1 MRTRTRTVVVA
12 LLAMVAG
19 IPAAALPV
27 VAHAAP
33 AAVPAAATPGSITL
47 AVASARTV
55 RPQAGFVHEGD
66 AVTAYKWI
74 VNEDATGNPGTATAP
89 LTDQCLPSRAT
100 GGSTNPNY
108 ADTCPWP
115 STRRTSGFAPIVA
128 QGDESDLN
136 RTKALEGLPPGKY
149 LISVTAKDFK
159 IDGAHFTVTP
169 GGTQQVSVAMN
180 PTPLPLS
187 TIKIQVFE
195 DNAPVDGTYEVGA
208 EQGRAGFTA
217 NLTDVFGPVS
227 VDYYG
232 NALCTVYKHRTAN
245 VASPILFDADDR
257 PIVDTT
263 RSTGKCV
270 SDASGVITIPNLG
283 PNRYAALVTPP
294 APVAGQTYQWVQ
306 TTTLE
311 GAHDHDI
318 WIQEGSTGLDTEIV
332 KGAEPVPAVQFGF
345 VRTKA
350 LPSGTRAPKGEVK
363 GSVVAG
369 LPYVGGQGGQVI
381 PETGFAG
388 AKVGGPIKSPWV
400 ALSDLGA
407 GDAAVYVGRGATNG
421 SFDIK
426 NVPDGAY
433 QLTLWDDDQ
442 DYILWS
448 FNVTVVGGNVVD
460 VGQKMLVGWFTHIY
474 GSVFI
479 DSNGDGV
486 RDPGER
492 GVPGFGLTLRERDNS
507 LMDQYTNTVSTNT
520 EGSYD
525 IREGYPLSKW
535 LVLEAF
541 NTRYRTTGVTWQAEN
556 ETEPTTQLGGLVDL
570 SVLPVIGL
578 GGRVDWGVEPVPGA
592 ENGGIAGT
600 VTYDVTRNEL
610 DPADA
615 ATEGYQP
622 GIPGIDVHLYASK
635 PCTATTDE
643 DKANTCRQGKEIV
656 PLKVTGPDGTLV
668 DNPDPQRGALARGP
682 ELADSTTTEEY
693 APPRGC
699 TARKYN
705 GAELTDQQ
713 ALPESGAAPNRMCV
727 EAPMMGFTAGPS
739 DSTEGDGAQ
748 TVNGNYGFS
757 ESNLNLFPVGDD
769 RNPAPDHDL
778 PLYANLKDAGY
789 DPQPLTASDYIVGV
803 DIPDNPVGGKP
814 MYKVTSEED
823 INVFTGDTYLPQE
836 NYPPAT
842 PAIAA
847 DPGDPPAPE
856 VTPPSQ
862 DPSQTGGIV
871 SGCAGPLHKVNVTD
885 EDFLAGGGSPFQGQD
900 RPSCQDKLVTVR
912 AGQTTAPTFSLFTDV
927 PIPTHFWGLTIND
940 LGLSLDKRSANYGEA
955 QGLPY
960 VPVGLYDYAG
970 RLAYTAHTDFNGM
983 YEALMPS
990 TGTYNCPVPA
1000 GPCPNM
1006 YRFTGNDP
1014 GVPGALNTDYNPRF
1028 RTISATFQGWPGL
1041 YTVTDTAPTQVAAT
1055 VLTPDTTVANNT
1067 VCDVDPVTPQLF
1079 AVDKVYVRLTD
1090 SNAQRLV
1097 TIRGRGFGASQGA
1110 GSVRLGSA
1118 NANVISWSDEVITIR
1133 VGANAAAGAQQL
1145 DITASNGQHAT
1156 NSLTLHVLDAVGAA
1170 GTTQNNPRIA
1180 EVAPSGANTYRTIQA
1195 ALEAARPT
1203 NATPYWLVVVRP
1215 GAATAV
1221 NPRGEYSENL
1231 IVHNRVQVQG
1241 FGPGGFAANGS
1252 WVPGTIVD
1260 GSSFS
1265 ADQDSGTA
1273 WIALLNSLSYA
1284 GARAVPDG
1292 AVFTVLS
1299 PSSNAVPTAYPLMI
1313 DGFQVTGGIQVDQ
1326 PTNVNVITGGVSTP
1340 YGATGA
1346 LIAQGGGI
1354 YAHNAVMGLRVT
1366 NNVIVGN
1373 GGSYGGGIRIGTP
1386 YAGNSRNYGPVISH
1400 NQIRDNGGTNLAGG
1414 IGLFEGSDGYSVDHN
1429 AICGNHSSE
1438 YGGGVSAYGYQA
1450 HPAAT
1455 SAGYGPGGSVD
1466 HNTIWFN
1473 SSYDE
1478 GGGVM
1483 IAGELPADPNTLSE
1497 GTGPVKI
1504 DSNQIRANLANDDG
1518 GGIRLLQTSGS
1529 HISQSSPE
1537 TISITNN
1544 TIANNVSAHEG
1555 GGIALDDAAFVEVV
1569 DNTVV
1574 KNLTTATAI
1583 TSDGTP
1589 AAAGLSTASFSDP
1602 LLKRL
1607 RNTNQFPSAP
1617 GVAAAGFAKPTLLDD
1632 LFWDNRAGSYVG
1644 GWVRGIGGTLPDGT
1658 TNDTNNWDMGVMD
1671 LPGAQLHPVN
1681 SVLQTTTGTDGGAST
1696 RVSANP
1702 QLRSPYDLTVDVLA
1716 ARAYP
1721 AFRQAAIVTTK
1732 LPLTLL
1738 GDYHLANGSVAIG
1751 AGVASTAGPL
1761 PGTTVVAPGTDIDGR
1776 NRPTNPGRR
1785 YDAGSAQF
1793 AP

>member
-1 MRTRTRTVVVA
+1 MRTRTRTAVVA
-12 LLAMVAG
+12 LLAVVASLMV
-19 IPAAALPV
+19 AALPV
-27 VAHAAP
+27 AQAAP
-33 AAVPAAATPGSITL
+33 TVVAAAAPGSIRL
-47 AVASARTV
+47 AVQSARSV
-55 RPQAGFVHEGD
+55 RPQAGFVHKGD
-66 AVTAYKWI
+66 PVTAYKWLI
-74 VNEDATGNPGTATAP
+74 NADDSGDPGTATNP
-89 LTDQCLPSRAT
+89 LTNQCLPARAP
-100 GGSTNPNY
+100 GGSSDPDY

-115 STRRTSGFAPIVA
+115 STRTTSGFAPIIA
-128 QGDESDLN
+128 QGDETDLN
-136 RTKALEGLPPGKY
+136 RTKALPGLPPGKY

-159 IDGAHFTVTP
+159 IDGAHFTVAP
-169 GGTQQVSVAMN
+169 GGTQTVTVDMN

-187 TIKIQVFE
+187 TIKIQVFQ

-208 EQGRAGFTA
+208 EGGLAGFSA
-217 NLTDVFGPVS
+217 YLSDVFGPVS

-232 NALCTVYKHRTAN
+232 NALCTVYKHVTNN
-245 VASPILFDADDR
+245 VASPIVFDADGH
-257 PIVDTT
+257 PVVAAT
-263 RSTGKCV
+263 STGKCL
-270 SDASGVITIPNLG
+270 SDSTGVVTIPNLG
-283 PNRYAALVTPP
+283 PNRYGALISPP

-345 VRTKA
+345 VKTKT
-350 LPSGTRAPKGEVK
+350 LPSGAKAPTGEVK
-363 GSVVAG
+363 GTVVAG
-369 LPYVGGQGGQVI
+369 LPYVGGQNGQVV

-388 AKVGGPIKSPWV
+388 AKVGGPIKNPWV

-407 GDAAVYVGRGATNG
+407 GDAAVYVGRGAADG

-426 NVPDGAY
+426 NVPNGTY
-433 QLTLWDDDQ
+433 QLTVWDDDQ

-448 FNVTVVGGNVVD
+448 FNVSVTGGHLVN
-460 VGQKMLVGWFTHIY
+460 VGQKMIVGWFTHIY
-474 GSVFI
+474 GTVFV
-479 DSNGDGV
+479 DTNGNGV

-492 GVPGFGLTLRERDNS
+492 GVPAFGLTLRERDNS
-507 LMDQYTNTVSTNT
+507 LMDQYTNTVSTSST
-520 EGSYD
+520 GAYD

-535 LVLEAF
+535 VVLEAF
-541 NTRYRTTGVTWQAEN
+541 NTRYRTTGVTWQGEN
-556 ETEPTTQLGGLVDL
+556 DPEPTTQLGGLVDI

-578 GGRVDWGVEPVPGA
+578 GGRVDWGVEPLPGA

-610 DPADA
+610 DPTDA

-622 GIPGIDVHLYASK
+622 GIPGLDVHLYSSI
-635 PCTATTDE
+635 PCSATTPE
-643 DKANTCRQGKEIV
+643 AKANSCRQGKDIV
-656 PLKVTGPDGTLV
+656 PLKVDDGTGTMI
-668 DNPDPQRGALARGP
+668 DNPDPRRGAFVRSP
-682 ELADSTTTEEY
+682 ELADPYPTEGFT
-693 APPRGC
+693 PPRGC
-699 TARKYN
+699 TARMWN

-713 ALPESGAAPNRMCV
+713 ALPESGQDANHLCV
-727 EAPMMGFTAGPS
+727 EAPMMGFQAGPS
-739 DSTEGDGAQ
+739 DATEGAQ
-748 TVNGNYGFS
+748 TVDGNYGFS
-757 ESNLNLFPVGDD
+757 ESKLNLYPVGDT
-769 RNPAPDHDL
+769 RNPAPANDL
-778 PLYANLKDAGY
+778 PLFADLAAAGY
-789 DPQPLTASDYIVGV
+789 EPQPLEAGDYLVSV
-803 DIPDNPVGGKP
+803 DIPDNPVGGKA

-823 INVFTGDTYLPQE
+823 VNVFTGDTYLPQE

-842 PAIAA
+842 PAIAS
-847 DPGDPPAPE
+847 DPGDPPPPD
-856 VTPPSQ
+856 VTPPSH
-862 DPSQTGGIV
+862 DPSQSAGIV
-871 SGCAGPLHKVNVTD
+871 SGCAGPMHKVNVTD

-940 LGLSLDKRSANYGEA
+940 LGLSLDKRSANFGEA

-970 RLAYTAHTDFNGM
+970 RLQYTAHTDFNGM

-1014 GVPGALNTDYNPRF
+1014 GVPGALNPDYNPRF

-1055 VLTPDTTVANNT
+1055 ILTPDTTAANATACN
-1067 VCDVDPVTPQLF
+1067 VDPVTPQVF
-1079 AVDKVYVRLTD
+1079 AVDKPYVRRGDT
-1090 SNAQRLV
+1090 NAQRLV
-1097 TIRGRGFGASQGA
+1097 TIRGRGFGATQ
-1110 GSVRLGSA
+1110 GSVSLGSG
-1118 NANVISWSDEVITIR
+1118 NVNVVSWGDEEISIR
-1133 VGANAAAGAQQL
+1133 VGTNATAGAQQL
-1145 DITASNGQHAT
+1145 DIVASNGQHAS
-1156 NSLTLHVLDAVGAA
+1156 NSLSLHVLNALGGTVGA
-1170 GTTQNNPRIA
+1170 TPDNPRIA
-1180 EVAPSGANTYRTIQA
+1180 EVGPTKTYKTIQA

-1203 NATPYWLVVVRP
+1203 NAQRYWLVVVYP
-1215 GAATAV
+1215 GAATTL
-1221 NPRGEYSENL
+1221 NPRGEYTENL
-1231 IVHNRVQVQG
+1231 IVHNRVELQG
-1241 FGPGGFAANGS
+1241 VGPGGFTASGA

-1260 GSSFS
+1260 GSGFS
-1265 ADQDSGTA
+1265 ADQDNGTA
-1273 WIALLNSLSYA
+1273 WIALLNSLTYA
-1284 GARAVPDG
+1284 GSAAVPDG
-1292 AVFTVLS
+1292 AVMTVLS
-1299 PSSNAVPTAYPLMI
+1299 PSVGVVPNSYPLTI
-1313 DGFQVTGGIQVDQ
+1313 DGFQITGGLQVNN

-1346 LIAQGGGI
+1346 LITQGGGI
-1354 YAHNAVMGLRVT
+1354 YAHSAVMGMKVT

-1386 YAGNSRNYGPVISH
+1386 YAGNSRNYGTVISH

-1450 HPAAT
+1450 HNAAVN
-1455 SAGYGPGGSVD
+1455 AGYSLGGSVD

-1483 IAGELPADPNTLSE
+1483 IAGELPADPTQLSD
-1497 GTGPVKI
+1497 GTGPVSI
-1504 DSNQIRANLANDDG
+1504 DANQIRANLANDDG

-1529 HISQSSPE
+1529 HISQLTPE

-1555 GGIALDDAAFVEVV
+1555 GGIALDDAAFVNIVN
-1569 DNTVV
+1569 NTVV
-1574 KNLTTATAI
+1574 KNLTTATAV
-1583 TSDGTP
+1583 TSDGNP
-1589 AAAGLSTASFSDP
+1589 AAAGLSSAALSSR
-1602 LLKRL
+1602 LLQRL
-1607 RNTNQFPSAP
+1607 RNTNLFPGSQS
-1617 GVAAAGFAKPTLLDD
+1617 VAAAGFAKPTLLND
-1632 LFWDNRAGSYVG
+1632 LFWDNRAGRYQGGYVY
-1644 GWVRGIGGTLPDGT
+1644 GIGGQLPNGAA
-1658 TNDTNNWDMGVMD
+1658 NDTNNWDMGVMD
-1671 LPGAQLHPVN
+1671 LPGALLHPVN
-1681 SVLQTTTGTDGGAST
+1681 SVLQTTTGTDGGVNT
-1696 RVSANP
+1696 RVTNDP
-1702 QLRSPYDLTVDVLA
+1702 LLRSPYDVTVNVLA
-1716 ARAYP
+1716 ARTYP
-1721 AFRQAAIVTTK
+1721 AFRQAAIVTTQ

-1738 GDYHLANGSVAIG
+1738 GDYHLATGSVAIG
-1751 AGVASTAGPL
+1751 AGAASTAGPI
-1761 PGTTVVAPGTDIDGR
+1761 PNSPVNAPSQDIDGR
-1776 NRPTNPGRR
+1776 NRPTNPGKR